1 MISFF
6 GFATGTGEIL
16 VTGTVRNEDKLAL
29 YVEEGTSILVGEAE
43 IGRQFYDLNLREVR
57 DKTEWPDPTI
67 TDSGSDV
74 VFSPLPR
81 PCTVIVGSSETV
93 VSDGSAEI
101 NFAGNG
107 TYTVTI
113 VSVPYLPIVHVL
125 TVGDV
130 LLTEFSDLVIS
141 TEEGLGLAL

>member
-6 GFATGTGEIL
+6 GFDSLTGEIR
-16 VTGTVRNEDKLAL
+16 VSGSVQNENMLGL
-29 YVEEGTSILVGEAE
+29 YLEPGLSILEGEADVAT
-43 IGRQFYDLNLREVR
+43 QFYNVNLRAVQ

-81 PCTVIVGSSETV
+81 PCTVIVGTSETV

-130 LLTEFSDLVIS
+130 LLTEASDLLL

>member
-1 MISFF
+1 MISFV
-6 GFATGTGEIL
+6 GFDTLTGEIQ
-16 VTGTVRNEDKLAL
+16 VTGTVQNEDKLFL
-29 YVEEGTSILVGEAE
+29 YAREGRSLIVGEADGE
-43 IGRQFYDLNLREVR
+43 TQFYDLNLRAVK

-81 PCTVIVGSSETV
+81 PCTVIIGTSETV

-107 TYTVTI
+107 TYTVKI

-130 LLTEFSDLVIS
+130 LLTEAGDLLL